1 VLANIIN
8 KVEYTFNPQDIGSI
22 DVNNVV
28 VLPKYQGDEIFD
40 WELISVRLS
49 VHVPIVNNVNA
60 KLNHN

>member
-22 DVNNVV
+22 DVNSVV